1 MEKPE
6 KHSHLPKVEQDDLLA
21 VYIEELESENHI
33 EQWFRFKEEN
43 PVLGDEVLSLAY
55 KELERSAAA
64 GENRS
69 QVHMRILYV
78 VAFSARAMQ
87 VALERQRRDENNQST
102 NVDGDDVDRQP

>member
-6 KHSHLPKVEQDDLLA
+6 NHSSLPKVEQDDLLA
-21 VYIEELESENHI
+21 VYIEELESKNHI

-43 PVLGDEVLSLAY
+43 PVLGDEILSLAY

-102 NVDGDDVDRQP
+102 IVGDDGEGQQL